1 MIIKQSLKVL
11 FTSDEMYRK
20 YKSLV
25 YAPPDLLLDI
35 GMQPINYVLIGCP
48 QGLSCLIIGFYNIKL
63 NFSAVKSVKLTLQNN
78 GGVSGRLGYFAWE
91 EFVFQALIYC
101 DQEPLWLLTQR

>member
-1 MIIKQSLKVL
+1 MIIKQSLIVL
-11 FTSDEMYRK
+11 FTSDEMYKK

-25 YAPPDLLLDI
+25 NTTPDLLLDI

-48 QGLSCLIIGFYNIKL
+48 QGLSCLIIGLYSIKL
-63 NFSAVKSVKLTLQNN
+63 NFGAVKSVKLSLQNK

-91 EFVFQALIYC
+91 VFVFQA
-101 DQEPLWLLTQR
+101 